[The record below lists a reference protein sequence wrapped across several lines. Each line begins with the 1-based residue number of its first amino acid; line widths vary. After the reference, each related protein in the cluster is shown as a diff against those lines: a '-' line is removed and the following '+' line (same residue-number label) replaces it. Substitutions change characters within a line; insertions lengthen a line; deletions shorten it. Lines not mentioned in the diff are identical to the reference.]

1 MNSADRIV
9 KAYEEKYQ
17 IKATI
22 GMNRDYLMQQMRSSD
37 KSQEDRINEFND
49 IEQVSVD
56 EIENYG
62 DSDYVKDY
70 YYTYSLGMNANGI
83 SEAADQ
89 LVKETTETTTST
101 KTSTSGGGGM
111 PEPGG
116 GGGMGPG
123 GGGSTSTEETT
134 TETKRTEK
142 IENMKAQEGTF
153 TVIGYDSYASMTE
166 FVEGQYTISSGS
178 VNSDFTANT
187 CVISKELA
195 DLNSLT
201 VGSVITL
208 VDPKDTTHTYALEVT
223 GIFTE
228 NTEESDDMAQMY
240 SGSANS
246 IITNITVVQNIA
258 AGNSN
263 LKPTITPTFILKSSD
278 VAEAF
283 ANEVS
288 SKGLSPYYTVT
299 NNLNE
304 VESATEGVTN
314 VGTFAFTFLIIS
326 LIIGGVVLFVI
337 NMINIRERK
346 YEIGVLRTIG
356 MSKIKVV

>member
-1 MNSADRIV
+1 
-9 KAYEEKYQ
+9 
-17 IKATI
+17 
-22 GMNRDYLMQQMRSSD
+22 
-37 KSQEDRINEFND
+37 
-49 IEQVSVD
+49 
-56 EIENYG
+56 
-62 DSDYVKDY
+62 
-70 YYTYSLGMNANGI
+70 
-83 SEAADQ
+83 
-89 LVKETTETTTST
+89 
-101 KTSTSGGGGM
+101 M
-111 PEPGG
+111 PEKNFPQKILQNIIQKKAANQSA
-116 GGGMGPG
+116 PEQFTVILKNFT
-123 GGGSTSTEETT
+123 TSTEETT

-142 IENMKAQEGTF
+142 IENRKAQEGTF

-178 VNSDFTANT
+178 VNSDFTTNT

-201 VGSVITL
+201 VGSIITF
-208 VDPKDTTHTYALEVT
+208 VDPKDTTHTYPLEVT

-228 NTEESDDMAQMY
+228 NTEESDDMDQMY

-288 SKGLSPYYTVT
+288 SKGQWKCSCKW
-299 NNLNE
+299 
-304 VESATEGVTN
+304 
-314 VGTFAFTFLIIS
+314 
-326 LIIGGVVLFVI
+326 
-337 NMINIRERK
+337 RK
-346 YEIGVLRTIG
+346 C
-356 MSKIKVV
+356 